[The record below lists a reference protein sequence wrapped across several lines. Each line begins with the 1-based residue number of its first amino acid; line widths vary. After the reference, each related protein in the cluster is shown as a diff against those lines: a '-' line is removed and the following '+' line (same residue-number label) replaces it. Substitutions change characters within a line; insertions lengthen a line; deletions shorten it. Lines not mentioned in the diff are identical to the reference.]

1 MACVATRTF
10 VKITLPSRLRSPLG
24 FKPKTNKTRYMAT
37 IDDLMNEE
45 RDSNFAAELLRHKLN
60 DLIARYQLSGAA
72 TLHMLARLSAGYIH
86 QLQQAYNQQGADV
99 VVEEDFQQMLTA
111 YLTSLDMSDVQ
122 SEIEKIR
129 KQNLN

>member
-1 MACVATRTF
+1 
-10 VKITLPSRLRSPLG
+10 
-24 FKPKTNKTRYMAT
+24 MAT

-72 TLHMLARLSAGYIH
+72 ALHMLARLSAGYIH

-111 YLTSLDMSDVQ
+111 YLTGLDMGDVQ

>member
-1 MACVATRTF
+1 
-10 VKITLPSRLRSPLG
+10 
-24 FKPKTNKTRYMAT
+24 MAT

-72 TLHMLARLSAGYIH
+72 AIQMLARLSAGYIH

>member
-1 MACVATRTF
+1 
-10 VKITLPSRLRSPLG
+10 
-24 FKPKTNKTRYMAT
+24 MAT

-45 RDSNFAAELLRHKLN
+45 RDSNFAAELLRHKFN

-72 TLHMLARLSAGYIH
+72 ALHMLARLSAGYSH

-99 VVEEDFQQMLTA
+99 VVEEV
-111 YLTSLDMSDVQ
+111 SDVQ